1 MRRIVVIAAA
11 LVSGC
16 GFLRDQPP
24 PPPPTPIAAE
34 IEIHRPHPF
43 ATWRPGVSAEPAK
56 RGGAAIQM
64 AGIEHVWTIAPA
76 NPALADAEPP
86 VAGAEIE
93 PPPAI
98 AALPDAGVAALD
110 WLAVMARYCRG
121 EAMSELDWRVIDGHG
136 GRRNVPPLFAGA
148 CNPLK

>member
-16 GFLRDQPP
+16 GVLRDQPP
-24 PPPPTPIAAE
+24 PLPAPIAAE

-43 ATWRPGVSAEPAK
+43 ATWRPGISPEPAK

-76 NPALADAEPP
+76 NPALADAGPP
-86 VAGAEIE
+86 VVGAEIA

-98 AALPDAGVAALD
+98 AALPDDGAALD

-121 EAMSELDWRVIDGHG
+121 EVMSELDWRVIDGHG
-136 GRRNVPPLFAGA
+136 GRRNVPPLFAGH